1 LSCAVTV
8 LLIQQ
13 DVLDFHEI
21 GARLSDEIP
30 GARLVTI
37 PGAGHLPN
45 LETPEAFDRL
55 LLECLED

>member
-1 LSCAVTV
+1 MTV

-13 DVLDFHEI
+13 DVRDLHEI

-55 LLECLED
+55 LLEFLED